1 MIQLERFLGR
11 ALGPLLKTGL
21 PLMESVP
28 KSLTNSVLLLL
39 GLTAAASAADATI
52 QKNNFGMATT
62 KLIFPSEK
70 LNNIMEKVQSL
81 EGSGLLI
88 NGVSETIASE
98 AKNKNVDF
106 LDIDRAINFQFIIK
120 CISIKT

>member
-106 LDIDRAINFQFIIK
+106 LDIDRAISFQFIIK

>member
-70 LNNIMEKVQSL
+70 LNNIMEKVQPL

-106 LDIDRAINFQFIIK
+106 LDIDRAISFQFIIK

>member
-28 KSLTNSVLLLL
+28 KSLINSVLLLL

-106 LDIDRAINFQFIIK
+106 LDIDRAISFQFIIK